1 MRKEEEGFMAPLLVA
16 FLLAFTILLAQKKVS
31 CVEHVVIVIC
41 EST

>member
-1 MRKEEEGFMAPLLVA
+1 MRKEEEGFMVPLLVA
-16 FLLAFTILLAQKKVS
+16 FLPAFTIPLAQKKVS